1 MLSYSFIFSPSS
13 ETPIIQMLVLMLL
26 QRSLRLSS
34 LVFVCLFVFILFSLF
49 CSASVIS
56 TILSSNS
63 LIHFSA
69 SVIQLLVPFS
79 AFFVLISVIAFSL
92 LIVCS
97 LVRLLLC
104 YTFLKSSQSVPSFYL
119 SASIVFPRFWIIFPI
134 ILLKY
139 FSGRLSISSLFLWP
153 LGFPLCSF
161 ICCMFLYHFIL
172 LNLVFGIS
180 FPHSAES
187 YFLLLVESASSEW
200 G

>member
-13 ETPIIQMLVLMLL
+13 ETPIIQMLVLYVVAEVPETVLTFFFFL
-26 QRSLRLSS
+26 
-34 LVFVCLFVFILFSLF
+34 VFILFSLF

-92 LIVCS
+92 LIVSS

-104 YTFLKSSQSVPSFYL
+104 YTFLKSSQSVPSLYL
-119 SASIVFPRFWIIFPI
+119 SASIVFPRFWIILCI
-134 ILLKY
+134 IILKY

-161 ICCMFLYHFIL
+161 ICCMFSI
-172 LNLVFGIS
+172 IS
-180 FPHSAES
+180 FC
-187 YFLLLVESASSEW
+187 LI
-200 G
+200 

>member
-13 ETPIIQMLVLMLL
+13 ETPIIQILVLMLL

-34 LVFVCLFVFILFSLF
+34 LFFVCLFVFILFSLF

-119 SASIVFPRFWIIFPI
+119 SASIIFPRF
-134 ILLKY
+134 
-139 FSGRLSISSLFLWP
+139 
-153 LGFPLCSF
+153 
-161 ICCMFLYHFIL
+161 
-172 LNLVFGIS
+172 
-180 FPHSAES
+180 
-187 YFLLLVESASSEW
+187 
-200 G
+200 